1 MIDTVLNWFALYGAQ
16 ALFFALFAGQT
27 GIVPVPTTIVL
38 LTVGALL
45 LDTAISATSVFAWC
59 VSGAV
64 VGDQFGYALG
74 RAGGPRFAAKLQ
86 GSRWAPMFE
95 RAETYSAKWGAL
107 GVFFSRW
114 LVSPIGP
121 YLNYLV
127 GMTKLNWFKF
137 STMSLAGEAI
147 WISGCLTLGYMFSA
161 SITSIDGLLANITWA
176 VGALIATLFI
186 WSRIKKF
193 VANQGNEQESTD
205 PDKGSI

>member
-1 MIDTVLNWFALYGAQ
+1 MIDIVLNWFALYGVQ
-16 ALFFALFAGQT
+16 VLFIALFAGQT

-45 LDTAISATSVFAWC
+45 ADGAVSSISVFFSC
-59 VSGAV
+59 ISGALL
-64 VGDQFGYALG
+64 GDQFGYAVG
-74 RAGGPRFAAKLQ
+74 RAGGPTFAAKLH
-86 GSRWAPMFE
+86 GSRWAPMFD
-95 RAETYSAKWGAL
+95 RAERYSAKWGAL

-137 STMSLAGEAI
+137 SSMSLAGETI
-147 WISGCLTLGYMFSA
+147 WIAGCLSLGYMFSA
-161 SITSIDGLLANITWA
+161 SITSIDGLLANITWF

-186 WSRIKKF
+186 WSRVKKAIAKHQ
-193 VANQGNEQESTD
+193 VDDHTA
-205 PDKGSI
+205 